1 MEAFF
6 DWLAIDFQFY
16 YGTCLAGWIAD
27 VCRFA
32 SEVSSV
38 NIIEISV
45 VVKEFMK

>member
-16 YGTCLAGWIAD
+16 YGMRLAGWIAD

-38 NIIEISV
+38 NMIEICR
-45 VVKEFMK
+45 